1 LDLVYMS
8 AVELRKL
15 FESGELSPVEVARET
30 LKQIDRVDPRINA
43 FVTVTRELALEQ
55 ARAAEALY
63 RSDDPTPPLA
73 GIPYS
78 LKDLTLTKGI
88 RTTRGSLLYK
98 DWIPAEDAPVA
109 ERLREAGGVL
119 LGKTNT
125 PALGWKGD
133 SGNRVSGPTHNPWKP
148 GRTAGGSSGGAAA
161 AVVSGMGPL
170 AQGSD
175 GAGSIRIP
183 AAFSGAFGF
192 KPSWGRVPQ
201 YPPSAVEVLSHVG
214 PITRTVAD
222 AALMM
227 AVLAGSDPRDR
238 TTLDNEV
245 DFTDAVEG
253 GIEGLKVGWSLDLGY
268 VPVAPDVEN
277 LCRLAVRRFEELGC
291 SVELFEPGLDDPF
304 DDILSV
310 IWASAFAGLHLDD
323 LDDVRPQLD
332 PGLLEVIEEG
342 ASYSA
347 AQLAAAFQ
355 RRNSYY
361 DGWRVI
367 MKKFHLVLTPTLP
380 ITAFEA
386 GADYPP
392 TLNGDPTSY
401 LGWTKFTY
409 PFNITGQ
416 PAATVP
422 VGFDREGL
430 PVGLQIVGRWRADE
444 AVLRAAAAFER
455 LVPWNR
461 LKPEFATE

>member
-1 LDLVYMS
+1 MS
-8 AVELRKL
+8 AVELRHL
-15 FESGELSPVEVARET
+15 FERGDLSPVEVARAMLE
-30 LKQIDRVDPRINA
+30 QIDRVNPRINA
-43 FVTVTRELALEQ
+43 FVTVTADLALEQ

-63 RSDDPTPPLA
+63 RGDGPAPPLA

-78 LKDLTLTKGI
+78 LKDLTPTKGI

-98 DWIPAEDAPVA
+98 DWIPDVDAPVA

-125 PALGWKGD
+125 PAAGWKGD
-133 SGNRVSGPTHNPWKP
+133 SGNRVSGPTHNPWKR

-161 AVVSGMGPL
+161 AVVTGMGPM

-183 AAFSGAFGF
+183 AGFCGAFGF

-201 YPPSAVEVLSHVG
+201 YPPSAVEALSHIG
-214 PITRTVAD
+214 PITRTVED

-227 AVLAGSDPRDR
+227 SVLAGPDPRDR
-238 TTLDNEV
+238 TTLTNEI
-245 DFTDAVEG
+245 DFAAAGAG
-253 GIEGLKVGWSLDLGY
+253 GIEGLNVGWSPDLGY

-277 LCRLAVRRFEELGC
+277 LCQRAVQRFEELGC
-291 SVELFEPGLDDPF
+291 SVETFDPGLQDPY

-310 IWASAFAGLHLDD
+310 IWASAFAGVHLEN
-323 LDDVRPQLD
+323 LEEVRDQLEAA
-332 PGLLEVIEEG
+332 GLEVIEEG

-347 AQLAAAFQ
+347 PQLAAAYQ

-361 DGWRVI
+361 DGWRAI
-367 MKKFHLVLTPTLP
+367 MERFHLVLTPALP
-380 ITAFEA
+380 LTAFAA
-386 GADYPP
+386 GADHPP

-430 PVGLQIVGRWRADE
+430 PVGLQIVGRWRRCDT
-444 AVLRAAAAFER
+444 VLRAAAAFEQIA
-455 LVPWNR
+455 PWVR
-461 LKPEFATE
+461 QQPDCAAH

>member
-1 LDLVYMS
+1 MS
-8 AVELRKL
+8 VVELRRL
-15 FESGELSPVEVARET
+15 FERGDLSPVEVARAT
-30 LKQIDRVDPRINA
+30 LQQIERVDPQINA
-43 FVTVTRELALEQ
+43 FVTVTADLALEQ

-63 RSDDPTPPLA
+63 RSRDSAPPLA

-78 LKDLTLTKGI
+78 LKDLTPTKGI

-98 DWIPAEDAPVA
+98 DWIPEEDAPVA
-109 ERLREAGGVL
+109 ERLKEAGGVL

-125 PALGWKGD
+125 PAAGWKGD
-133 SGNRVSGPTHNPWKP
+133 SGNRVSGPTHNPWNT

-161 AVVSGMGPL
+161 AVVTGMGPL

-183 AAFSGAFGF
+183 AGFSGAFGF

-201 YPPSAVEVLSHVG
+201 YPPSAVEALSHMG
-214 PITRTVAD
+214 PITRTVGD

-227 AVLAGSDPRDR
+227 TVLAGPDPRDR
-238 TTLDNEV
+238 TTITNEIDFDNAV
-245 DFTDAVEG
+245 DG

-277 LCRLAVRRFEELGC
+277 LCTRAVQRFEELGC
-291 SVELFEPGLDDPF
+291 SVETFDPGIEDPY
-304 DDILSV
+304 DEILSV
-310 IWASAFAGLHLDD
+310 IWASAFAGVHLED
-323 LDDVRPQLD
+323 LDDVRDQLD
-332 PGLLEVIEEG
+332 PGFLEVVEEG

-347 AQLAAAFQ
+347 PQLAAAFQ

-361 DGWRVI
+361 DGWRAI
-367 MKKFHLVLTPTLP
+367 MEQFHIVLTPTLP

-430 PVGLQIVGRWRADE
+430 PVGLQIVGRWREDDT
-444 AVLRAAAAFER
+444 VLRAAAAFEQ
-455 LVPWNR
+455 VAPWGQQ
-461 LKPEFATE
+461 KPDSASN